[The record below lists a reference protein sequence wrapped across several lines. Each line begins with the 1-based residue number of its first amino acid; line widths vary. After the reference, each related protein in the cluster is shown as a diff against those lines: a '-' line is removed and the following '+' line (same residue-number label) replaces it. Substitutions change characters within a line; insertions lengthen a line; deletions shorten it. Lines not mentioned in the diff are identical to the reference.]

1 MKRKMKIA
9 GIFFGILFT
18 LGVCA
23 FNVTAFSENS
33 VKAVEKN
40 GVDKIEMQ
48 EKKNSPE
55 EKRKEKIKI
64 LDPDGTLGLEIVEE
78 GEEKDGEY
86 TIVSE
91 SYKVDSEEKNKILWE
106 RLKKYRKQ
114 LDMLEGGTDEDA
126 VVEVGTSEKIEE

>member
-1 MKRKMKIA
+1 M
-9 GIFFGILFT
+9 
-18 LGVCA
+18 
-23 FNVTAFSENS
+23 
-33 VKAVEKN
+33 
-40 GVDKIEMQ
+40 
-48 EKKNSPE
+48 
-55 EKRKEKIKI
+55 
-64 LDPDGTLGLEIVEE
+64 EE
-78 GEEKDGEY
+78 GEAKDGEY

>member
-23 FNVTAFSENS
+23 FNVIAFSENS

-48 EKKNSPE
+48 EKKIPQ
-55 EKRKEKIKI
+55 KKKGRKK
-64 LDPDGTLGLEIVEE
+64 L
-78 GEEKDGEY
+78 
-86 TIVSE
+86 
-91 SYKVDSEEKNKILWE
+91 
-106 RLKKYRKQ
+106 RF
-114 LDMLEGGTDEDA
+114 
-126 VVEVGTSEKIEE
+126 

>member
-23 FNVTAFSENS
+23 FNVIAFSENS

-78 GEEKDGEY
+78 GEAKDGEY